1 MKYAVFSDFDGTIS
15 ARDVG
20 YAVFHNF
27 SNGKNDEILPDWK
40 SGRMTTRDC
49 LLAEVAMVKAPAD
62 DIIDFI
68 DKIDIDRTF
77 PAFVKLCEK
86 NKFPL
91 IIVSDGMDFYI
102 KHLLGKNNLNH
113 LKYYTN
119 HAQLVN
125 NTIQIEFPREN
136 KNCHSCGICKGE
148 IISEFKE
155 DNNNDVKIIFV
166 GDGYSDACGAR
177 EADILFAKKDLVE
190 YCCKNKISYYPYD
203 SFEDVTDKLF
213 ELGIVKV

>member
-1 MKYAVFSDFDGTIS
+1 M
-15 ARDVG
+15 
-20 YAVFHNF
+20 
-27 SNGKNDEILPDWK
+27 
-40 SGRMTTRDC
+40 
-49 LLAEVAMVKAPAD
+49 
-62 DIIDFI
+62 
-68 DKIDIDRTF
+68 
-77 PAFVKLCEK
+77 
-86 NKFPL
+86 
-91 IIVSDGMDFYI
+91 
-102 KHLLGKNNLNH
+102 
-113 LKYYTN
+113 
-119 HAQLVN
+119 VN